1 MVDEEE
7 EETEESESLVN
18 QDSPNPDITVTEKDE
33 LTKSPT
39 KSLGRIAASKTNLNT
54 EKEILSSQKN
64 NDIKT
69 VIERK
74 KLSNGPDNQTLLRL
88 LEQGE
93 QLHSMFRCARIQG
106 LDTIEGLLL
115 FGRDHYYVVD
125 GFTLLKTREIR
136 DLDFLP
142 EQ

>member
-1 MVDEEE
+1 MED
-7 EETEESESLVN
+7 SEILPDAV
-18 QDSPNPDITVTEKDE
+18 SPNGDLTNKEEGTNSSLKTIDTTRE
-33 LTKSPT
+33 TKST
-39 KSLGRIAASKTNLNT
+39 SKNDF
-54 EKEILSSQKN
+54 SQKN
-64 NDIKT
+64 KNETKIG
-69 VIERK
+69 RK
-74 KLSNGPDNQTLLRL
+74 IITNGPDNQTLLRL